1 MDLIVDSISDRTDR
15 IREFRLLS
23 KTGTPLPPWTP
34 GAHLDV
40 DLGDAGT
47 RSYSLI
53 DWSGTTDASE
63 SYVIAVQREDDGEGG
78 SKAMHALEV
87 GDALAATDPKND
99 FELVASEATIY
110 LLAGGIGVTPLISM
124 AASLSADRR
133 AFQMHYACRSRS
145 VAAYVAELE
154 DAHGAAFML
163 HADDEAA
170 VDLAALAS
178 DAAAASAHLY
188 ICGPKAMIDA
198 ARSAAETAGIPA
210 DHIHVELFSTPD
222 APASGDKPFEV
233 EIHDTGQVF
242 TIPPG
247 QNIISVLNAAGI
259 DLIYDCQRGDCGI
272 CQVDVID
279 GIPDHRDVVLTDAEK
294 AKNDVMQICVS
305 RAKTPRLV
313 LDI

>member
-1 MDLIVDSISDRTDR
+1 MDLIVERISDQTDR
-15 IREFRLLS
+15 ICEFRLVPS
-23 KTGTPLPPWTP
+23 TDITLPRWTA
-34 GAHLDV
+34 GAHIDV
-40 DLGDAGT
+40 DLGEIGT

-53 DWSGTTDASE
+53 DWEGTTDEPSA
-63 SYVIAVQREDDGEGG
+63 YVIAVQCEDAGDGG
-78 SKAMHALEV
+78 SKAMHTLTEGAVLRV
-87 GDALAATDPKND
+87 GEPKND
-99 FELVASEATIY
+99 FELTQETLPIY

-133 AFQMHYACRSRS
+133 EFQLHYACRSRS
-145 VAAYVAELE
+145 VAAYADILE
-154 DAHGAAFML
+154 EHFGDAVSL
-163 HADDEAA
+163 HADDVQALDLMHVAA
-170 VDLAALAS
+170 K
-178 DAAAASAHLY
+178 AAAGKAHVY
-188 ICGPKAMIDA
+188 ICGPKPMIEA
-198 ARSAAETAGIPA
+198 ARSAAEKAGIPA
-210 DHIHVELFSTPD
+210 EKIHVELFSTPD
-222 APASGDKPFEV
+222 APESGDQPFEV
-233 EIHDTGQVF
+233 EIQDTGQVF

-259 DLIYDCQRGDCGI
+259 DLIYDCLRGDCGI

>member
-1 MDLIVDSISDRTDR
+1 MDLIVDSITDRTDR
-15 IREFRLLS
+15 IREIRLIAKDLA
-23 KTGTPLPPWTP
+23 LPAWTA
-34 GAHLDV
+34 GAHLDF
-40 DLGDAGT
+40 DLGEAGT

-53 DWSGTTDASE
+53 DWSGETKNPK
-63 SYVIAVQREDDGEGG
+63 SYAIAVQREDEGDGG
-78 SKAMHALEV
+78 SKAMHALAV
-87 GDALAATDPKND
+87 GDAVSVTDPKND
-99 FELVASEATIY
+99 FELTDETAPIY

-124 AASLSADRR
+124 AASLSADSRS
-133 AFQMHYACRSRS
+133 FQFHYACRSHG
-145 VAAYVAELE
+145 VAAYADELQE
-154 DAHGAAFML
+154 TFAAAFML
-163 HADDEAA
+163 HPDDTSPLDLKALTKQAA
-170 VDLAALAS
+170 EE
-178 DAAAASAHLY
+178 SAHLY

-198 ARSAAETAGIPA
+198 ARSAAEAAGISG
-210 DHIHVELFSTPD
+210 DRIHVELFSTPD
-222 APASGDKPFEV
+222 APESGDQPFEV
-233 EIHDTGQVF
+233 EIQDTGQVF

-305 RAKTPRLV
+305 RAKTLRLV